1 MSKSVENMKSSF
13 TYIHDSFFFLQ
24 KATIFRNGRL
34 PFQAESLGV
43 SLVDLNWLLLKVERA
58 IFQTALRF

>member
-24 KATIFRNGRL
+24 KVLCDREVRNLENTIKT
-34 PFQAESLGV
+34 V
-43 SLVDLNWLLLKVERA
+43 KM
-58 IFQTALRF
+58 